1 MKKTFTLKSTKC
13 KCLKGII
20 HVPPDKSISIRALL
34 VSSIC
39 FGNSKIKNLLISDDV
54 INTLESLKKLG
65 IKVKKKNNFIEVY
78 GNGGYFKN
86 PKSSLDLGNSGTGVR
101 LLCGLLCNRGVKAR
115 LVGDK
120 SLSSRS
126 MMRIVDPL
134 SKMNAVLKHKN
145 GFLPLE
151 IQNNHDTSI
160 PIKYNLKF
168 GSAQIKSAIL
178 LAGLN
183 LKGTTTVKENIP
195 SRDHTEI
202 MLKHF
207 GANISK
213 KKNIIKLQSPNLL
226 KGNDVVIP
234 GDFSSAAFI
243 IVATLITKN
252 SNSTIK
258 DVGLNFFRTGLIDV
272 LKKMQANIT
281 LKNKRYQNGELVGD
295 IVVKSSNL
303 FSITVNKTISPR
315 LIDEY
320 PILFVAASFAQ
331 GKSKF
336 YGLDELKLKESDRLK
351 SMSQALKDAG
361 VEILEKNNSLE
372 ILGKKQNKGGNQV
385 QTNLD
390 HRIAMSMLVFGMASK
405 EPVKIDD
412 MKMIKTSFPN
422 FKKIF
427 NNLGAK
433 IELVQK

>member
-1 MKKTFTLKSTKC
+1 M
-13 KCLKGII
+13 
-20 HVPPDKSISIRALL
+20 
-34 VSSIC
+34 
-39 FGNSKIKNLLISDDV
+39 
-54 INTLESLKKLG
+54 
-65 IKVKKKNNFIEVY
+65 
-78 GNGGYFKN
+78 
-86 PKSSLDLGNSGTGVR
+86 
-101 LLCGLLCNRGVKAR
+101 
-115 LVGDK
+115 
-120 SLSSRS
+120 
-126 MMRIVDPL
+126 
-134 SKMNAVLKHKN
+134 
-145 GFLPLE
+145 
-151 IQNNHDTSI
+151 
-160 PIKYNLKF
+160 KF

-226 KGNDVVIP
+226 KANDIDIP

-320 PILFVAASFAQ
+320 PILFVAASYAQ

-372 ILGKKQNKGGNQV
+372 ISGKKQNKGGNQV

-427 NNLGAK
+427 NYLGAK